1 MPVDRVDSS
10 LDLQDAPRSTLRAA
24 EPWQL
29 QQERQMAERA
39 NERAKLK
46 KQAERQRRRE
56 ARRMGVPAYK
66 PNYVGR
72 RQGMRPMDAWKL
84 ASTVELGKVD
94 SEHIGTIGER
104 VCLRVKVESN
114 SRPEPTAA
122 PSSNGGEDGGVAQ
135 ASTDEAG
142 LEADVA
148 GQGSVSS
155 SRWVITMVTED
166 GDRVIY
172 HVGEDATRA
181 RVGVEYLLEAD
192 IVAHTYDTV
201 NRAQTLVAEA
211 QLVPMVG
218 KCVARG
224 TLRQWS
230 ELGPVFAA
238 TAVADVSRRPSSAS
252 RTRIGVSTSLLSTT
266 QVSHPW
272 GRGTAPRNATRAGI
286 GVSRVERSQHSKRQ
300 EGSKYEAVRPELSDR
315 TLSSLLEI
323 LRERGE
329 DESVISTILEDRRPQ
344 LAAAKRASI
353 LVDSSPSS
361 IRQSWSAA
369 TVRDRAQLKRPSSAG
384 AVVGGGLVTSGP
396 SGLANEET
404 CMQLLRVASRRPQS
418 AQAPTTPAAPA
429 DASRQ
434 MIRRHS
440 MTASSLNRSN
450 TGLGVSYSMNVGSA
464 QVTTRMFSGSSMA

>member
-10 LDLQDAPRSTLRAA
+10 MDLQDAPRSTLRAA

-66 PNYVGR
+66 PNYSGR

-114 SRPEPTAA
+114 RRPEPTAA
-122 PSSNGGEDGGVAQ
+122 PSFVDGEDSEVAE
-135 ASTDEAG
+135 ASTGEPD
-142 LEADVA
+142 LEADSA
-148 GQGSVSS
+148 NS
-155 SRWVITMVTED
+155 SRWVITMVTGD

-172 HVGEDATRA
+172 HVGEDARVTRA
-181 RVGVEYLLEAD
+181 RVGVGYLLEAD
-192 IVAHTYDTV
+192 IVAHTHDNA
-201 NRAQTLVAEA
+201 NRAQTIVAEA

-230 ELGPVFAA
+230 DSGPAFV
-238 TAVADVSRRPSSAS
+238 TPAVADASRPNSASSA
-252 RTRIGVSTSLLSTT
+252 RIGVSTSLLSTT
-266 QVSHPW
+266 QISHPW
-272 GRGTAPRNATRAGI
+272 GRGTAPRSTARTSIGDGRAD
-286 GVSRVERSQHSKRQ
+286 RSQHSLRQ
-300 EGSKYEAVRPELSDR
+300 EGSKHEAVRPELSER

-323 LRERGE
+323 LRDKGE
-329 DESVISTILEDRRPQ
+329 DETVISTILEDRRPQ
-344 LAAAKRASI
+344 LAAAMRAST

-361 IRQSWSAA
+361 IRQGWSAT
-369 TVRDRAQLKRPSSAG
+369 TVGGRAQLKRPSSAG

-418 AQAPTTPAAPA
+418 AVASAPA
-429 DASRQ
+429 VASRQ

-440 MTASSLNRSN
+440 TTASSLNRS
-450 TGLGVSYSMNVGSA
+450 TGLGVSYSMHVGAGQGSA